1 MTEASRPPEADPVVL
16 VVDDLSANLR
26 LMEAVLAPRGHRVV
40 LAASGAEALD
50 ILSREDV
57 DIVLLDILMPDMDG
71 YEVCR
76 RIRAD
81 QRTAYLPVVMVTASG
96 DQEKVNAIEAGA
108 DDFVA
113 KPFAQPELLARV
125 RSLVRIK
132 RFHDTITRQADELAE
147 WNRELEARVNQQV
160 EELERVGRLRR
171 FLSPQVAEV
180 VLAAG
185 DEAYAEGHRR
195 DITVVFA
202 DLRGFTGFAE
212 RAEPEEV
219 WDILGQYHRSVGD
232 LVMRFDGTLERF
244 TGDGIMVFFNDP
256 VPVDDAPAR
265 AVRLGVAM
273 RARVQELAGS
283 WRRAGH
289 DLALGVGIAQGYAT
303 CGRVGFEG
311 RYDYAAIG
319 TVTNLAARL
328 CAAAEPWQVLVTQRV
343 SAAVEDLAVSR
354 PVGELALRGFSRP
367 GRHLRRGRPRRSP
380 GGAMNALSG
389 QPDRAV
395 LEALSRRSARSASTR
410 SSSGWPT
417 SGGSWGSTRSG
428 SPWLSCPPCRWT
440 ASVSVVPPP

>member
-1 MTEASRPPEADPVVL
+1 MTEAHAIPEADPVVL

-26 LMEAVLAPRGHRVV
+26 LMEAVLAPRGHRVI

-50 ILSREDV
+50 VLGREDV

-81 QRTAYLPVVMVTASG
+81 ERTAFLPVVMVTASG
-96 DQEKVNAIEAGA
+96 DQEKVNAIDAGA

-125 RSLVRIK
+125 GSLVRIK
-132 RFHDTITRQADELAE
+132 RYHDTIARQAAELAE
-147 WNRELEARVNQQV
+147 WNRELEERVRSQV
-160 EELERVGRLRR
+160 EELERVSRLRR
-171 FLSPQVAEV
+171 FLSPQVAEM

-185 DEAYAEGHRR
+185 DGSFAEGHRR

-212 RAEPEEV
+212 TAEPEEV
-219 WDILGQYHRSVGD
+219 WAVLGQYHKAIGD

-244 TGDGIMVFFNDP
+244 SGDGIMVFFNDP
-256 VPVDDAPAR
+256 VPIDDATAR

-273 RARVQELAGS
+273 RARVQELADA

-289 DLALGVGIAQGYAT
+289 TLALGVGIAQGYAT
-303 CGRVGFEG
+303 CGRIGFEG

-328 CAAAEPWQVLVTQRV
+328 CSAAEPWQVLVTQRV
-343 SAAVEDLAVSR
+343 SAAVEDVAVVR
-354 PVGELALRGFSRP
+354 PVGELTLRGFSRP
-367 GRHLRRGRPRRSP
+367 VATYDVIGLD
-380 GGAMNALSG
+380 A
-389 QPDRAV
+389 
-395 LEALSRRSARSASTR
+395 ARVA
-410 SSSGWPT
+410 P
-417 SGGSWGSTRSG
+417 
-428 SPWLSCPPCRWT
+428 
-440 ASVSVVPPP
+440 